1 MCVTINNDSKNKNKK
16 DQKSDKATFRNE
28 FYGKLQNTFEDKEG
42 FKIKELKS
50 KNNNINKNKL
60 LILFIVILFTAQWSE
75 MNQMS

>member
-42 FKIKELKS
+42 FKIKELK
-50 KNNNINKNKL
+50 
-60 LILFIVILFTAQWSE
+60 TQWSE